1 MGDEMRRHV
10 TATALFCFSF
20 FVFAGNA
27 FAQTGNGQVGGIV
40 QDTSRALV
48 PGVAVTL
55 TNTGTGIVNTQITN
69 ESGAYTFQSVPPG
82 TYSVTGSLPG
92 FKTSL
97 TNNVGVGVAA
107 QVRINITLEIGALD
121 SKVEVTVT
129 SDQLLT
135 EASASVGDVLPAARA
150 LELPLVGGDILD
162 LVRILPGYRISQFSA
177 PGTAVYDTF
186 AGQTLD
192 SVNVTRDGL
201 SVNSGRYDPRQYGL
215 STTTQI
221 NPELVGEIR
230 LILAPVD

>member
-1 MGDEMRRHV
+1 MGEEMRRYV
-10 TATALFCFSF
+10 TATALLCLSF

-40 QDTSRALV
+40 QDTSKALV
-48 PGVAVTL
+48 PGVTVTL

-92 FKTSL
+92 FKTSV

-107 QVRINITLEIGALD
+107 QVRININLEIGALD

-135 EASASVGDVLPAARA
+135 ELLNTAR
-150 LELPLVGGDILD
+150 
-162 LVRILPGYRISQFSA
+162 
-177 PGTAVYDTF
+177 
-186 AGQTLD
+186 
-192 SVNVTRDGL
+192 
-201 SVNSGRYDPRQYGL
+201 
-215 STTTQI
+215 
-221 NPELVGEIR
+221 
-230 LILAPVD
+230 